1 VFGKWKGVV
10 DSIPTS
16 FIVVY
21 GALTLI
27 GCCIILYIQ
36 GLKIWVI
43 ETALAKHIPVSL
55 QLLLSTDEIESKFML
70 KEFEEKN
77 MK

>member
-1 VFGKWKGVV
+1 MA
-10 DSIPTS
+10 SILTS
-16 FIVVY
+16 LIVVY

-27 GCCIILYIQ
+27 GCSISLCIQ

-43 ETALAKHIPVSL
+43 ETALAKQIPVSL
-55 QLLLSTDEIESKFML
+55 QLLLSTAEKESKFML